1 MRLNYTY
8 SIKYENGKTF
18 KQNPDKEQMGIEVT
32 SDEYRKV
39 VEGVLSGKAITNIL
53 DIADLLN
60 RMRDDV
66 IFADRFKNTDG
77 SSRTKGLKKPRKITD
92 IEFYMIDSEIQ
103 ALKKMNNPLSILKN
117 PPEEMKIYRD
127 DGSYVSIRSELGK
140 VYIKSSKSVTGAM
153 RMDVSNFIRKLDLPM
168 GW

>member
-8 SIKYENGKTF
+8 SIKYENGKTY
-18 KQNPDKEQMGIEVT
+18 KQNPDKEQMCIEIT
-32 SDEYRKV
+32 SDEYRRI
-39 VEGVLSGKAITNIL
+39 VEGILSGKAITNIQGVSE
-53 DIADLLN
+53 LLN

-77 SSRTKGLKKPRKITD
+77 SSRTKGLKKPRNITD
-92 IEFYMIDSEIQ
+92 IEFYLIENEIQ
-103 ALKKMNNPLSILKN
+103 ALKKMNNPLSILEN

-127 DGSYVSIRSELGK
+127 DGSYVSIKTELGK
-140 VYIKSSKSVTGAM
+140 VYIKSSKSGAGAM
-153 RMDVSNFIRKLDLPM
+153 SIDVSNFIRKLDLPM